1 MSLCSWRATKQNTER
16 NKTMNMQY
24 TYEWFRGN
32 KKHKYDCE
40 DLKAVKAR
48 LEHLP
53 KMMDEL
59 NELLKNGEHDKA
71 NSLALDMRYY
81 IHETY
86 TAIKSDY
93 EYMLNED
100 VAMSDY

>member
-1 MSLCSWRATKQNTER
+1 M
-16 NKTMNMQY
+16 NKNIQY
-24 TYEWFRGN
+24 TKEWF
-32 KKHKYDCE
+32 KKNDVSFESE
-40 DLKAVKAR
+40 DLKTIKDR

-59 NELLKNGEHDKA
+59 NELLKNGESSKA
-71 NSLALDMRYY
+71 NSLALEMRYY

-93 EYMLNED
+93 EYMSWGRANEM
-100 VAMSDY
+100 VTY

>member
-1 MSLCSWRATKQNTER
+1 MNE
-16 NKTMNMQY
+16 NMQY
-24 TYEWFRGN
+24 TDEWFHEARRN
-32 KKHKYDCE
+32 SFDWE
-40 DLKAVKAR
+40 NFKAIKDR

-59 NELLKNGEHDKA
+59 NELLKNGERSKA
-71 NSLALDMRYY
+71 ISLALDMRYY

-93 EYMLNED
+93 EYMAWGHADEM
-100 VAMSDY
+100 VTY

>member
-1 MSLCSWRATKQNTER
+1 MNE
-16 NKTMNMQY
+16 NMQY

-59 NELLKNGEHDKA
+59 NELLKNGERSKA
-71 NSLALDMRYY
+71 ISLALDMRYY

-93 EYMLNED
+93 EYMAWGHADEM
-100 VAMSDY
+100 VTY

>member
-1 MSLCSWRATKQNTER
+1 M
-16 NKTMNMQY
+16 NKNMQY
-24 TYEWFRGN
+24 TDEWFRGY
-32 KKHKYDCE
+32 KKHKFDWE
-40 DLKAVKAR
+40 DLKAIKAR

-71 NSLALDMRYY
+71 DSLALDMSYY

-86 TAIKSDY
+86 TVIKTDY
-93 EYMLNED
+93 EYMSWGRANE
-100 VAMSDY
+100 MITY